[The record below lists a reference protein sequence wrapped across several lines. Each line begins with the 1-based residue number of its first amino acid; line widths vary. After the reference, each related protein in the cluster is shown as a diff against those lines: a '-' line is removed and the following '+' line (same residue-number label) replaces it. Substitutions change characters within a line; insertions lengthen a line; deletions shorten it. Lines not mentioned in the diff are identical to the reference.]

1 MKTEY
6 IINRLIQVIP
16 VMLGII
22 TLTFLML
29 RLAPGDPITI
39 YMGVRASEE
48 ELQILKHVYGFDKP
62 IYMQY
67 FDYLRRIAVGDFGT
81 SMTYQKPVFEII
93 LKRLPVTLSLV
104 LYSLA
109 FSVIIAIPSGIYS
122 ALHKNKISDHIVRF
136 ISLIGVSIPRFFTAI
151 LLIYLLGYYLEL
163 LPISGYIPL
172 KQDFIEGSRHL
183 ILPAVSL
190 GGALMGY
197 TMRVMRSSM
206 LEVLG
211 ENYIKAARAFGL
223 HEKLIVWR
231 YALRNALLPVIT
243 IIGLQFSTL
252 LGGSIIIEE
261 IFGIEGIGRL
271 TYRALLARDYP
282 LIQGVVIYYSF
293 LFLLSVIIVDI
304 LYAVIDPRIKYE

>member
-6 IINRLIQVIP
+6 IINRLIQVLP
-16 VMLGII
+16 VMVGII
-22 TLTFLML
+22 TLVFIML

-39 YMGVRASEE
+39 YMGVQASEE
-48 ELQILKHVYGFDKP
+48 ELQYLKHLYGFDKP
-62 IYMQY
+62 IYLQY
-67 FDYLRRIAVGDFGT
+67 IDYLKRIAVGDFGT
-81 SMTYQKPVFEII
+81 SISFQKPVFEVI

-104 LYSLA
+104 LYSIG
-109 FSVIIAIPSGIYS
+109 FSVILAIPAGIYS
-122 ALHKNKISDHIVRF
+122 ALHKNRISDHIVRF
-136 ISLIGVSIPRFFTAI
+136 ISLFGVSIPRFFTAI
-151 LLIYLLGYYLEL
+151 LLIYLLGYYLEI
-163 LPISGYIPL
+163 LPISGYVPL
-172 KQDFIEGSRHL
+172 TKDFVQGSLHL

-190 GGALMGY
+190 GLSLMGY

-223 HEKLIVWR
+223 SEKIVIWR
-231 YALRNALLPVIT
+231 YALRNALIPVIT

-304 LYAVIDPRIKYE
+304 LYAIIDPRIKYE